1 VDTDTKISF
10 MQQDNRDLSVCWNFW
25 KPWYATGGC
34 AWIYYTSLGIRI
46 MGVAIYYIPSVSTT
60 GGGKRGC
67 TPLYKS
73 GNIYIYFFLYR
84 WL

>member
-1 VDTDTKISF
+1 
-10 MQQDNRDLSVCWNFW
+10 
-25 KPWYATGGC
+25 
-34 AWIYYTSLGIRI
+34 

-73 GNIYIYFFLYR
+73 GNIYIYISFFIGGCKHHLGVKVI
-84 WL
+84 